1 MTYENQESGSHFL
14 ESDPEMN
21 QMLRLTDENFK
32 VTIIRI
38 NTLKNLEEKRDQVGE
53 WMVNFTREMET
64 LKKNHME
71 SLELKKHI
79 FQIQRMY

>member
-32 VTIIRI
+32 VTIITILSEVKHNMFSVNKTLRRQTNKQTSPEKMKKRI
-38 NTLKNLEEKRDQVGE
+38 K
-53 WMVNFTREMET
+53 
-64 LKKNHME
+64 
-71 SLELKKHI
+71 
-79 FQIQRMY
+79 